1 MFKREYEADPPIY
14 PVHFK
19 LHYKVR
25 VGDAVYIK
33 VDGRTH
39 RMTYGQ
45 DQHGD
50 IWTIVL
56 TFSPIWMSQYVRYRY
71 SYFVAK
77 FDCEENIT
85 KTICYE
91 NS

>member
-1 MFKREYEADPPIY
+1 MDPPVY
-14 PVHFK
+14 TVNLK

-25 VGDAVYIK
+25 YGEAVYIK
-33 VDGRTH
+33 INESTH

-50 IWTIVL
+50 IWTISL
-56 TFSPIWMSQYVRYRY
+56 KFSPSYHQSLTQNVYYNY
-71 SYFVAK
+71 YYFVAK
-77 FDCEENIT
+77 FNYEKNIT